1 MKIHLNQTE
10 LKTLEHLLVK
20 DVVMYSDLLKELEAH
35 FASKELKKPIV
46 SDKDLIKVT
55 HQYNLSYEILGKV
68 QTALAKGG
76 RKLYVD
82 RQAYKRGQNEKTIS

>member
-20 DVVMYSDLLKELEAH
+20 DVVMYSDLLKEVH
-35 FASKELKKPIV
+35 FASKELNKPIV

-55 HQYNLSYEILGKV
+55 YHYNLSSEILGKV